1 MVSAINKDNRVS
13 EQSLVGQTPPV
24 LPAGH
29 PDLYFLNPKNVI
41 VVDQGAVVYTKYLQG
56 GSPSSEVSLDNY
68 PDNKFVNKPSSPAP
82 APGEVDADI
91 FDLSSIVDV
100 LTPVKKYDPVTG
112 ALTYWI
118 TLKIKNTSN
127 NPDAV
132 KGVDARIYIPG
143 S

>member
-29 PDLYFLNPKNVI
+29 PDLYFFNPKNVI
-41 VVDQGAVVYTKYLQG
+41 VVDQGAVVYTKYLNAG
-56 GSPSSEVSLDNY
+56 TPSSDVSQGNTPPETY
-68 PDNKFVNKPSSPAP
+68 VTTPP
-82 APGEVDADI
+82 PGTVDDDT